1 MCIVV
6 ITARLG
12 SKRLKKKNIKDFF
25 GKPVISYPI
34 DVCKKL
40 KFFKN
45 VFVSTESKVISN
57 IAKKYGAKVPYL
69 RPKSLA
75 DSKTGTLPVIRDFIK
90 KLKIPMNTTICCV
103 YPVTP
108 MINEKLLKKSYKIY
122 KNSSSEFLVPIIR
135 SQYKKSQAFQLNKN
149 KIVKKNN
156 SNKYYTDAGQF
167 YFGKAKSF
175 INSKSLL
182 FSKDSK
188 GLVIKTN
195 DAIDVNTIADW
206 KKLKLMYKKKNK
218 NAEI

>member
-12 SKRLKKKNIKDFF
+12 SKRLKKKNIKNFF

-40 KFFKN
+40 KFVKSI
-45 VFVSTESKVISN
+45 FVSTESKAISN
-57 IAKKYGAKVPYL
+57 VAKKYGAKVPYL

-90 KLKIPMNTTICCV
+90 KFKIPLSTIICCV

-122 KNSSSEFLVPIIR
+122 RNSSSAFLIPIIR
-135 SQYKKSQAFQLNKN
+135 SQYKKPETFQLNKN
-149 KIVKKNN
+149 RIVKKNN
-156 SNKYYTDAGQF
+156 SNKYYVDAGQF
-167 YFGKAKSF
+167 YFGKAKNF
-175 INSKSLL
+175 INSRSLL
-182 FSKDSK
+182 FSKNSK
-188 GLVIKTN
+188 GLVIKSN
-195 DAIDVNTIADW
+195 DALDVNTIKDW
-206 KKLKLMYKKKNK
+206 KKLKLMYRKKNR